1 MPQEWQSTL
10 QLVTV
15 LILFVIVIAMA
26 YFVSKWLAGYQKAKN
41 FGANVEVIESCRI
54 APSKFISIIRV
65 GEKYLAIS
73 VGKDEIH
80 VLTELDK
87 DDIIIHAPGET
98 GGKGFSGLIGRLK
111 PGGKDRGNN

>member
-26 YFVSKWLAGYQKAKN
+26 YFVSKWLAGYQKAKH

-80 VLTELDK
+80 VLAELDK
-87 DDIIIHAPGET
+87 DDIIIQGPGET
-98 GGKGFSGLIGRLK
+98 GGKGFSGLFRRLI